1 MRIFY
6 TGRFRKDYKR
16 VKKQGRPLKELR
28 TVVEKLAGGQIL
40 PANYKDHSLL
50 GKWKN
55 HRECHICGERREMLT
70 AHRIFIIAKSQP
82 KARGYVND

>member
-1 MRIFY
+1 LRIFY

-28 TVVEKLAGGQIL
+28 AVVEKLAGGQIL
-40 PANYKDHSLL
+40 PTNYKDHCLL

-55 HRECHICGERREMLT
+55 HRECHIRADWLVIYRVADDCLFLERTGSHSEL
-70 AHRIFIIAKSQP
+70 FE
-82 KARGYVND
+82 

>member
-1 MRIFY
+1 LRIFY

-28 TVVEKLAGGQIL
+28 TVVEKLASGRIL

-55 HRECHICGERREMLT
+55 HRECHIRADWLLIYRLADDCLFLERTGSHSEL
-70 AHRIFIIAKSQP
+70 FE
-82 KARGYVND
+82 

>member
-6 TGRFRKDYKR
+6 TGRFKKDYKR

-55 HRECHICGERREMLT
+55 HRECHIRPDWLLIYRVADDCLLLERTGSHCEL
-70 AHRIFIIAKSQP
+70 FE
-82 KARGYVND
+82 